1 MKYLLDTHIILWAMI
16 NDKRLDSDIK
26 NIINDSNN
34 QIFYSTIS
42 TWEVELKH
50 QKFKNF
56 SLTGEQFRFLCNQNY
71 IENIQVK
78 DKHVKKLAEFPKMF
92 RKLDHKDP
100 FDRMLLAQALDEN
113 MILITHDKRFKQYS
127 SDNILIA

>member
-1 MKYLLDTHIILWAMI
+1 MKYLLDTHIILWAMV

-92 RKLDHKDP
+92 GKLEHKDP

>member
-1 MKYLLDTHIILWAMI
+1 MKYLLDTHIILWAMV
-16 NDKRLDSDIK
+16 NDKRLDNSIK
-26 NIINDSNN
+26 EIINDSNN

-50 QKFKNF
+50 QKYENF
-56 SLTGEQFRFLCNQNY
+56 ALTGEQFKFLCNQNY
-71 IENIQVK
+71 IENISVQ
-78 DKHVKKLAEFPKMF
+78 DKHIKKLGEFPKRF
-92 RKLDHKDP
+92 GEIEHKDP

-127 SDNILIA
+127 SDSIMIV

>member
-1 MKYLLDTHIILWAMI
+1 MTG
-16 NDKRLDSDIK
+16 DK
-26 NIINDSNN
+26 
-34 QIFYSTIS
+34 
-42 TWEVELKH
+42 
-50 QKFKNF
+50 
-56 SLTGEQFRFLCNQNY
+56 FRFLCNQNY

-78 DKHVKKLAEFPKMF
+78 DKHVKKLAEFHKMF
-92 RKLDHKDP
+92 GELEHKDP